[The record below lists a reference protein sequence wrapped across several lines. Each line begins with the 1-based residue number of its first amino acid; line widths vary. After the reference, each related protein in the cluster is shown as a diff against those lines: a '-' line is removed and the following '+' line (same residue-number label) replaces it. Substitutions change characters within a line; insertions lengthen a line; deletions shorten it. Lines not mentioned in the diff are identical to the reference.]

1 MGRGSSR
8 ALCGGDTP
16 AETSTMKR
24 NQLCKELVRG
34 GKRMF
39 VAEGIA
45 RVLEEERGTE
55 KRPFC
60 WELEG
65 AVDGCG
71 V

>member
-1 MGRGSSR
+1 
-8 ALCGGDTP
+8 
-16 AETSTMKR
+16 MKR